1 MRSLIIAAV
10 ILSSIIFLTICNM
23 IYVGNR
29 VDEMLT
35 VCEKLKDGSSPVLIE
50 ELVRRWEHCRNIISL
65 STHHSEI
72 DRAENAIDSLKHHI
86 DNPADFGAQLEIIIN
101 VLEYIGSGQRFSL
114 EYIF

>member
-1 MRSLIIAAV
+1 MRSLIIASV

-29 VDEMLT
+29 VEEMLAI
-35 VCEKLKDGSSPVLIE
+35 CEKLKDSSAPVLVD
-50 ELVRRWEHCRNIISL
+50 ELVSRWEHCRNIISL

-72 DRAENAIDSLKHHI
+72 DRAENAIDSLGHYV
-86 DNPADFGAQLEIIIN
+86 DSPADFLAQLEIIIN
-101 VLEYIGSGQRFSL
+101 SLCCIGSGQRFSI

>member
-1 MRSLIIAAV
+1 MRSLTIAVV

-35 VCEKLKDGSSPVLIE
+35 VCERLKNGSSPVLID
-50 ELVRRWEHCRNIISL
+50 ELISRWEHCRNIISL

-72 DRAENAIDSLKHHI
+72 DRVESAIDSLKHYI
-86 DNPADFGAQLEIIIN
+86 DSPADFKSQLEAVIN
-101 VLEYIGSGQRFSL
+101 VLEYIASSQRFSL